1 MIAKL
6 IYTDHESAIADL
18 LAKGVLINTTDLQGN
33 EINTYAP
40 STHAVVYI
48 GKIVDTPAV
57 VEDMKVIK
65 EATYLEGYHVD
76 VMTDLEIEF
85 ENAVEPKNAKH
96 AFAGHAVTEE
106 LGDKVIIDLA

>member
-57 VEDMKVIK
+57 VEDMKVITP
-65 EATYLEGYHVD
+65 ATYLEGYHVD

-85 ENAVEPKNAKH
+85 ENAVKTNNPKHK
-96 AFAGHAVTEE
+96 FA
-106 LGDKVIIDLA
+106 

>member
-6 IYTDHESAIADL
+6 IYTDHDTAIADL
-18 LAKGVLINTTDLQGN
+18 LAKGVLINTTDKDGN
-33 EINTYAP
+33 EQNTYAQ

-85 ENAVEPKNAKH
+85 NNAITPNNPKH
-96 AFAGHAVTEE
+96 LFA
-106 LGDKVIIDLA
+106 

>member
-6 IYTDHESAIADL
+6 IYTDHESAITDL
-18 LAKGVLINTTDLQGN
+18 LAKGVLINTTDLNGN
-33 EINTYAP
+33 EINTYAQ

-65 EATYLEGYHVD
+65 EATYLKGYHVD
-76 VMTDLEIEF
+76 VMTDLDIEF
-85 ENAVEPKNAKH
+85 DNGITPNNPKH
-96 AFAGHAVTEE
+96 LFA
-106 LGDKVIIDLA
+106 

>member
-6 IYTDHESAIADL
+6 IYTDHDSAIADL
-18 LAKGVLINTTDLQGN
+18 LAKGVLINTTDLNGN
-33 EINTYAP
+33 GINTYAQ

-48 GKIVDTPAV
+48 GQIVNTPAV

-76 VMTDLEIEF
+76 VMTDLDIEF
-85 ENAVEPKNAKH
+85 DNEIKPNNPKH
-96 AFAGHAVTEE
+96 TFA
-106 LGDKVIIDLA
+106 

>member
-6 IYTDHESAIADL
+6 IYTDHDSAVADL
-18 LAKGVLINTTDLQGN
+18 LAKGVLINTTDLNGN
-33 EINTYAP
+33 EINTYAQ

-57 VEDMKVIK
+57 VEDMEVIK
-65 EATYLEGYHVD
+65 EATYLKGYHVD

-85 ENAVEPKNAKH
+85 DNAIKTNNPKH
-96 AFAGHAVTEE
+96 TFA
-106 LGDKVIIDLA
+106 

>member
-6 IYTDHESAIADL
+6 IYTDHDSAIADL

-76 VMTDLEIEF
+76 VMTDLDINF
-85 ENAVEPKNAKH
+85 ENAIKTNNPKH
-96 AFAGHAVTEE
+96 TFA
-106 LGDKVIIDLA
+106 

>member
-18 LAKGVLINTTDLQGN
+18 LAKGVLINTTDKDGN
-33 EINTYAP
+33 EINTYAQ

-65 EATYLEGYHVD
+65 EATYLKGYHVD
-76 VMTDLEIEF
+76 VMTDLDIEF
-85 ENAVEPKNAKH
+85 DNAITPNNPKH
-96 AFAGHAVTEE
+96 LFA
-106 LGDKVIIDLA
+106 

>member
-6 IYTDHESAIADL
+6 IYTDHESAVADL
-18 LAKGVLINTTDLQGN
+18 LAKGVLIKTTDLNGN
-33 EINTYAP
+33 EINTYAQ

-57 VEDMKVIK
+57 VEDMEVIK

-76 VMTDLEIEF
+76 VMTDLEIKF
-85 ENAVEPKNAKH
+85 ENAVKTNNPKHK
-96 AFAGHAVTEE
+96 FA
-106 LGDKVIIDLA
+106 

>member
-6 IYTDHESAIADL
+6 IYTDHHSAVADL

-40 STHAVVYI
+40 TTHAVVYI

-57 VEDMKVIK
+57 VEDMEVIK

-85 ENAVEPKNAKH
+85 ENAVKTNNPKH
-96 AFAGHAVTEE
+96 TFA
-106 LGDKVIIDLA
+106 